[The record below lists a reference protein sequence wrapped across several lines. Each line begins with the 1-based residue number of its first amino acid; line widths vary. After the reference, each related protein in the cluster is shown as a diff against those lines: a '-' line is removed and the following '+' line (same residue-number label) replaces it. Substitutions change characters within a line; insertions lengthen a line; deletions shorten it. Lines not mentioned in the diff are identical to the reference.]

1 MITVNNLHIGYHS
14 SILSIDE
21 MHLKTGEMYFLIG
34 RNGSGKSTFLK
45 TISAQLPPISGS
57 LKLNNTEINSIPTH
71 EIPQHISFVG
81 AHFPAVDFLRVEEY
95 IALAR
100 SPYSNY
106 FGKLTKK
113 DTAIIQKSIEIL
125 GIESL
130 RNRFTSELSDGEK
143 QMVAIAK
150 AIAQETEVILLDEPT
165 AFLDY
170 ANKKLVIEALS
181 KICSALNKCIIL
193 SSHDIELSIESSGN
207 YLIVDAQK
215 KTISAYNNGLDKAK
229 LLKIAF

>member
-1 MITVNNLHIGYHS
+1 MIAINDLKIGYLS
-14 SILSIDE
+14 PILSIKE
-21 MHLKTGEMYFLIG
+21 MNLLAGEMYFLIG
-34 RNGSGKSTFLK
+34 RNGAGKSTFLK
-45 TISAQLPPISGS
+45 TLSAQIPFISGQ
-57 LKLNNTEINSIPTH
+57 LTLNGSQISSISVK
-71 EIPQHISFVG
+71 EIPKHISFVN
-81 AHFPAVDFLRVEEY
+81 AHFPAVDFLRVEEF

-100 SPYSNY
+100 SPYSSY
-106 FGKLTKK
+106 FGKLSKK
-113 DTAIIQKSIEIL
+113 DNAIIQKSIEIL

-150 AIAQETEVILLDEPT
+150 SIAQETDVILLDEPT

-181 KICSALNKCIIL
+181 KICRTLNKCIVL
-193 SSHDIELSIESSGN
+193 SSHDIDLSIESKGN

-215 KTISAYNNGLDKAK
+215 KTISAYNNGLSKEE

>member
-1 MITVNNLHIGYHS
+1 MIAVNNLSIGYHS

-21 MHLKTGEMYFLIG
+21 MLLKAGEMYFLIG

-45 TISAQLPPISGS
+45 TISAQIPPVSGS
-57 LKLNNTEINSIPTH
+57 LKLNEIEINSIPTN
-71 EIPQHISFVG
+71 EIPKYISFVG
-81 AHFPAVDFLRVEEY
+81 AHFPAVDFLKVEDY

-106 FGKLTKK
+106 FGKLSKK
-113 DTAIIQKSIEIL
+113 DIEIIQKSIEIL

-130 RNRFTSELSDGEK
+130 KNRFTSELSDGEK

-150 AIAQETEVILLDEPT
+150 SIAQETEVILLDEPT

-181 KICSALNKCIIL
+181 KICSELNKCIIL
-193 SSHDIELSIESSGN
+193 SSHDIDLSLESKGN

-215 KTISAYNNGLDKAK
+215 KTISLHNNGLDKIE